1 MLDDIETK
9 HPMGYVDIFLFN
21 YIEGVKLNYIFIYT
35 SVGCSSAVCYYKLD
49 SCMAIGMT
57 VKLQISCSNRTK
69 YCGNIMVM
77 EMNIVVI
84 MQGKVRVLMVIPWLR
99 IADIPIPAYIIFIM
113 YILFVSHVY
122 FVPVTYSFFHVLL

>member
-1 MLDDIETK
+1 
-9 HPMGYVDIFLFN
+9 
-21 YIEGVKLNYIFIYT
+21 
-35 SVGCSSAVCYYKLD
+35 
-49 SCMAIGMT
+49 MAIGMT

-84 MQGKVRVLMVIPWLR
+84 MQGMVRVLMVIPWLR